1 MLLQSPSLPSPIAYR
16 EALQASPQLDAN
28 ADCADSEKACFPLD
42 FSLPHGISTV
52 QTQKKFEA
60 VTGLAC
66 ATFQRPPFDPNAAAR
81 RRPGACD
88 GRQALACPQQWFHL
102 LAQRAATIQFG
113 LPVDR
118 TGLCD
123 RCKRQ
128 ERHCSECFLHVSSG
142 ITLGRAH
149 DLNLCAQAA

>member
-1 MLLQSPSLPSPIAYR
+1 LPSPIAYR

-28 ADCADSEKACFPLD
+28 ADGADSEKACFSLD
-42 FSLPHGISTV
+42 FSLPHGIRPSRP
-52 QTQKKFEA
+52 QKKFEA

-102 LAQRAATIQFG
+102 LAQRAATIQIG

-128 ERHCSECFLHVSSG
+128 SV
-142 ITLGRAH
+142 I
-149 DLNLCAQAA
+149 AASAFFMSRPASH

>member
-1 MLLQSPSLPSPIAYR
+1 MRHVSAPAVRSKRSGAPPPRSVRWETSP
-16 EALQASPQLDAN
+16 
-28 ADCADSEKACFPLD
+28 
-42 FSLPHGISTV
+42 G
-52 QTQKKFEA
+52 
-60 VTGLAC
+60 
-66 ATFQRPPFDPNAAAR
+66 PPAAMVPFAR
-81 RRPGACD
+81 
-88 GRQALACPQQWFHL
+88 
-102 LAQRAATIQFG
+102 QRAAAIQFG

-149 DLNLCAQAA
+149 DLNLCAHVA